1 MNVAAILKAKGTN
14 VITVQSET
22 SVAEVVHLLTEK
34 RIGAVVVSPDGIRAQ
49 GILSERDI
57 VASLAARGPATLDK
71 KAHELMTVRVTTCSP
86 RDELAD
92 LMSTMTTKRIRHLPV
107 VEDGAL
113 CGIISIGD
121 VVKWRVEEIE
131 READALRAYVAQA

>member
-1 MNVAAILKAKGTN
+1 MNVAAILKAKGNDVVTVKPN
-14 VITVQSET
+14 ISITDVT
-22 SVAEVVHLLTEK
+22 RLLAEK
-34 RIGAVVVSPDGIRAQ
+34 RIGAVVVSSDGTRAQ

-57 VASLAARGPATLDK
+57 VSSLAVRGLATLDK
-71 KAHELMTVRVTTCSP
+71 EAHELMTARVTTCTP
-86 RDELAD
+86 RDELSD
-92 LMSTMTTKRIRHLPV
+92 LMATMTSKRIRHLPV
-107 VEDGAL
+107 VENGVL